1 MLGNKFLSCLDRLL
15 VYRDMMDDAAAL
27 FKGLL
32 RASNLLRDAG
42 QFANCLLKCVERFL
56 RCLRAVVGRFCVRV

>member
-1 MLGNKFLSCLDRLL
+1 
-15 VYRDMMDDAAAL
+15 MDDAAAL

-42 QFANCLLKCVERFL
+42 QFANCLLKCEERFL
-56 RCLRAVVGRFCVRV
+56 RCLRAVVGRFCVCV